1 MQTSP
6 TKYLFFLIK
15 QYPFYL
21 CYIFHFNN
29 TFLKTLK
36 LIFHVYLRN
45 LRQKENKLILKVMN
59 KEKGSKQ
66 QDLKNKLHLYTI
78 NELLSG

>member
-1 MQTSP
+1 M
-6 TKYLFFLIK
+6 
-15 QYPFYL
+15 
-21 CYIFHFNN
+21 
-29 TFLKTLK
+29 
-36 LIFHVYLRN
+36 FHVYLRI

-66 QDLKNKLHLYTI
+66 QDLENKLHLYTI